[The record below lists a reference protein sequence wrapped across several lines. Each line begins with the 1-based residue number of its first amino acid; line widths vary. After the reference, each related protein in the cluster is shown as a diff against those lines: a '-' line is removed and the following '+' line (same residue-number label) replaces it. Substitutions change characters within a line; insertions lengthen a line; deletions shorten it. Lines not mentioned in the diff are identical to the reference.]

1 MDISKFL
8 KPFYST
14 RRRRRKSRQKKMKNC
29 RTKRRNIM
37 RGG

>member
-1 MDISKFL
+1 MGISNFL

-14 RRRRRKSRQKKMKNC
+14 RRRRRKSRQKKNKNR
-29 RTKRRNIM
+29 RTKRQNIM